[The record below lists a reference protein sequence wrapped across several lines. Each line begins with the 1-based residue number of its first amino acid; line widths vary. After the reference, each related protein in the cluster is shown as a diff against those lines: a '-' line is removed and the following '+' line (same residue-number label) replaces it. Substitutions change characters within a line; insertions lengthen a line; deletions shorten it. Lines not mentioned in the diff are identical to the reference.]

1 MLLWSHHTN
10 AAVGLALIAII
21 ISGCGG
27 IDPDAVRPFSGFRGT
42 IRYVGGASSWPKDTI
57 YDLRVVAFEKKPKIP
72 EDVITAVVQQTAA
85 FSPVMLPTFQDS
97 TPYVL
102 EVLGPPRTF
111 EYIVVALQDG
121 PSFLT
126 DWLMLDVFAPSGD
139 PNQPGR
145 VVIPSGGTIN
155 LDFRVDFNNQPPQP
169 FP

>member
-1 MLLWSHHTN
+1 MY
-10 AAVGLALIAII
+10 AVGILLSVAII
-21 ISGCGG
+21 AAGCGG

-42 IRYVGGASSWPKDTI
+42 ILYVGGPASWPTDTI
-57 YDLRVVAFEKKPKIP
+57 YDLRVVAFEKKPKVP

-85 FSPVMLPTFQDS
+85 FSPVMLPTLQDS
-97 TPYVL
+97 TGYVL
-102 EVLGPPRTF
+102 EVLGTPRTF

-126 DWLMLDVFAPSGD
+126 DWLMLDVYAPSGD

-155 LDFRVDFNNQPPQP
+155 LDFRVDFNNLPPQP

>member
-1 MLLWSHHTN
+1 
-10 AAVGLALIAII
+10 
-21 ISGCGG
+21 
-27 IDPDAVRPFSGFRGT
+27 
-42 IRYVGGASSWPKDTI
+42 
-57 YDLRVVAFEKKPKIP
+57 
-72 EDVITAVVQQTAA
+72 
-85 FSPVMLPTFQDS
+85 MLPTFQDS

-155 LDFRVDFNNQPPQP
+155 LDFRVDFNNLPPQP

>member
-1 MLLWSHHTN
+1 MFRWFNCAN
-10 AAVGLALIAII
+10 AAIVLAVIAVIA
-21 ISGCGG
+21 SGCGG

-42 IRYVGGASSWPKDTI
+42 IRYVGGASTWPKDTI

-85 FSPVMLPTFQDS
+85 FSPVMLPTLQDS
-97 TPYVL
+97 TSYVL
-102 EVLGPPRTF
+102 EVLGTPRTF

-155 LDFRVDFNNQPPQP
+155 VDFRVDFNNLPPQP